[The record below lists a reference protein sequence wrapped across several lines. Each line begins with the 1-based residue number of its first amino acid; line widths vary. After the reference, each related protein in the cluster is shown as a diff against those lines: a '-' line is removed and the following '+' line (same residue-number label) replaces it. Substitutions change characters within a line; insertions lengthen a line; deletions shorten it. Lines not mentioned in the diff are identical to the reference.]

1 MFQALQAIGRR
12 AAQRLGVPS
21 APAPLI
27 DTPPGTAQAQTRDAP
42 GWHRRGEAIMGTAIE
57 AEVWHPD
64 AEAGR
69 EALHAVMAE
78 MHRIDRLLSPHR
90 PDSELSR
97 INALAA
103 EEPVQVRGEVF
114 ALLAR
119 ALQFSR
125 LSAGAFDITFAAVG
139 QLFDYR
145 AGVRP
150 SDAELEAA
158 RARIGWQHLLLD
170 ARDRSVRFARPG
182 MRIDLGGFAKGHAV
196 DNAATLLRS
205 RGIGHA
211 RVAAG
216 GDSRVIGDRR
226 GAPWTVAIRHPRD
239 PDGIVALLPLV
250 DCAIS
255 TSGDYERGFD
265 EAAAPG
271 RPARRWHHI
280 VDPATG
286 RSPDA
291 IQSVT
296 LLAED
301 GLTAEALSKTVF
313 VRGVAE
319 GLALVETVA
328 GADAVV
334 VDALGQLHATRGL
347 AHLGSARAA
356 PPTAL
361 PQPAAPSSAGPRH

>member
-1 MFQALQAIGRR
+1 MLQALQAIGRR
-12 AAQRLGVPS
+12 AAQRLGS
-21 APAPLI
+21 TAPAADLS
-27 DTPPGTAQAQTRDAP
+27 DAPASDASQRGEP
-42 GWHRRGEAIMGTAIE
+42 GWHRRSAAMMGTAID
-57 AEVWHPD
+57 AQLWHPD
-64 AEAGR
+64 AGQAAS
-69 EALHAVMAE
+69 ALEAVMAE

-97 INALAA
+97 INAHAA
-103 EEPVQVRGEVF
+103 QGPVQVRGEVF

-125 LSAGAFDITFAAVG
+125 LSAGAFDITYAAVG

-150 SDAELEAA
+150 NDDALDAA
-158 RARIGWQHLLLD
+158 RASIGWQHLLLD

-196 DNAATLLRS
+196 DNAATILRS
-205 RGIGHA
+205 RGIAHA
-211 RVAAG
+211 LVSAG

-226 GAPWTVAIRHPRD
+226 GEPWTVAIRDPRD
-239 PDGIVALLPLV
+239 PSGVVALLPLV

-265 EAAAPG
+265 EPAGPG

-280 VDPATG
+280 IDPATG

-291 IQSVT
+291 IHSVT

-334 VDALGQLHATRGL
+334 VDARGQLHATRGL
-347 AHLGSARAA
+347 AHLGAASSAPSEGSPAQ
-356 PPTAL
+356 TAL
-361 PQPAAPSSAGPRH
+361 NRH